1 MSKSYGKREV
11 GRRLRLAR
19 LALGLTEKEAAKAC
33 RVTLR
38 TYRGWEAGARP
49 MSATSEFKLIEFA
62 CDHDVSLDWL
72 FRDDPRR
79 LGRHLTKNLGGKL
92 AILPLFTHEERR
104 HA

>member
-1 MSKSYGKREV
+1 
-11 GRRLRLAR
+11 
-19 LALGLTEKEAAKAC
+19 
-33 RVTLR
+33 
-38 TYRGWEAGARP
+38 

-62 CDHDVSLDWL
+62 CDYDVSLDWL